1 MQYARAD
8 KPPTTMLRALKQR
21 QPGHPVRRILWWHAC
36 HMLCVVWFAFSYR
49 FRFYGQHNIPRSGP
63 VLFISN
69 HQSMLDPIIVGLGSS
84 HRQFYAMARKTLWNT
99 RWLAWI
105 MDSLNAIPVDQ
116 DNPDAST
123 MKRCIE
129 VLKQNHALLVFP
141 EGARTYS
148 GKTEAFEPGT
158 MLIIKR
164 AKPTIIPVALDGA
177 FDAWPRSKKLPKPFG
192 RIACVYGQPIET
204 EDLLKD
210 RKPKEALAHLQNTV
224 EALRLELAESMQH

>member
-1 MQYARAD
+1 
-8 KPPTTMLRALKQR
+8 MLASLKLR
-21 QPGHPVRRILWWHAC
+21 QPGHSLRRILWWQAC
-36 HMLCVVWFAFSYR
+36 HTLCTVWFAISYR
-49 FRFYGQHNIPRSGP
+49 FRFFGQRNIPLAGP
-63 VLFISN
+63 VLFVSN

-84 HRQFYAMARKTLWNT
+84 HRQFYALARATLWNNK
-99 RWLAWI
+99 LMGII
-105 MDSLNAIPVDQ
+105 MDSLNGIPVDQ

-129 VLKQNHALLVFP
+129 VLKQDHALLVFP

-177 FDAWPRSKKLPKPFG
+177 YDAWPRTRKLPKAFG
-192 RIACVYGQPIET
+192 RIACVFGEPIAS
-204 EDLLKD
+204 EDLLSMTNS
-210 RKPKEALAHLQNTV
+210 EALEYLRDRV
-224 EALRLELAESMQH
+224 ESLRLELHAQINDQ